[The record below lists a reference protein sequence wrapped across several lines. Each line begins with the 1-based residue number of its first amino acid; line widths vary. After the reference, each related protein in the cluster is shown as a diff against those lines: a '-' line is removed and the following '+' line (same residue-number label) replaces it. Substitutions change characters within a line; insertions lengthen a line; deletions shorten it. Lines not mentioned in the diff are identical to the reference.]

1 MGGAIHFYP
10 TTRSKTFSDSD
21 YDKFF
26 ELSDSNNGIQI
37 ESTAQYSVI
46 PFDAD
51 ISIEGNSLV
60 LAGYI
65 SSNNSNSSCVVKIK
79 IPAKGLRFYDF
90 SINVS
95 DQKNAA
101 QVKELLTRYNW
112 AIV

>member
-21 YDKFF
+21 YEKFF
-26 ELSDSNNGIQI
+26 ELSDGNNGIQI

-51 ISIEGNSLV
+51 ISIEGNYLV
-60 LAGYI
+60 LTG
-65 SSNNSNSSCVVKIK
+65 SVFSGSRNSSCVVRIK
-79 IPAKGLRFYDF
+79 IPANGLKFYDF

-95 DQKNAA
+95 DQKNYD
-101 QVKELLTRYNW
+101 QVKEILTRYNW